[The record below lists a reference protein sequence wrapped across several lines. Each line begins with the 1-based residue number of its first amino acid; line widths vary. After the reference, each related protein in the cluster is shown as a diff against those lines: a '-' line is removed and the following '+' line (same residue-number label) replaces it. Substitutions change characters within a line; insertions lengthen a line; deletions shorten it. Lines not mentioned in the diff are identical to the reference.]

1 MKKQSEEE
9 KNRLFFYASYGFDFR
24 HGKSPTLARYKNIK
38 IFFRFHE
45 ERKIQGPKGTHVN
58 KAKNQ
63 TYQRKT
69 GVHV

>member
-9 KNRLFFYASYGFDFR
+9 KNQLFFYASYGFDFR
-24 HGKSPTLARYKNIK
+24 HGKSPILARYKNIK